1 MGIIG
6 DLIVGIF
13 NLLTP
18 VFIIIFVFV
27 GIINLIKMYF
37 EYKKIKLTL
46 LSMNGNTKQKQYR
59 SSSDTNDSMNYI
71 DSAMFLSMN
80 NE

>member
-46 LSMNGNTKQKQYR
+46 LSMNGKTKQYR

>member
-37 EYKKIKLTL
+37 AHKEIKLLL
-46 LSMNGNTKQKQYR
+46 LSMDGNTKQKQYR
-59 SSSDTNDSMNYI
+59 GSSDTNDSMNYI
-71 DSAMFLSMN
+71 DSAMFLSMDD
-80 NE
+80 